1 MVFWRESAIC
11 LFHRPLQH
19 AKRELR
25 AINWCW
31 QFRDDMP
38 ECTNVVEMA
47 VRKDVRSN
55 PMLIFF
61 QPLSIRNYIIYTR
74 IIAAWKQKTHIND
87 DDIVVIFNRRHVL
100 ADTHLADTA
109 NRNHL
114 QRWPWRPRTFRLVF

>member
-31 QFRDDMP
+31 QFRYDMP
-38 ECTNVVEMA
+38 ECANVVEMA
-47 VRKDVRSN
+47 MRKDVRAN
-55 PMLIFF
+55 PVFILF
-61 QPLSIRNYIIYTR
+61 QPLGVGNDVINTR
-74 IIAAWKQKTHIND
+74 IIAAWEQEPHIND
-87 DDIVVIFNRRHVL
+87 DDIVVVFNRRHVL
-100 ADTHLADTA
+100 ADTHLANTA

-114 QRWPWRPRTFRLVF
+114 QCWPRRPRTFRLVF